1 MQPLPAS
8 LQVERRIKRLGIS
21 IKDVA
26 QEAGVSIST
35 VSRVLSGGAPVSEEM
50 REKVLQAVNKLNYK
64 PNLVARALKRRQTRT
79 LGLVVP
85 ELINPVFAVIADATE
100 KAAREVGYNL
110 ILCNTRENEEWEAI
124 YVDSMLQRWI
134 AGLIFLQVINE
145 SVALEPFFKYDL
157 PIVVIDR
164 CTQFKQVPFVGVD
177 NLGAGY
183 DATRH
188 LIELGHTRIAHIG
201 GPMGLQLSQER
212 LAGYRQALAEA
223 GLPFDPHLVVEGD
236 FYLKG
241 GAKCTY
247 ELLSTAPD
255 LTAIFSSND
264 LMALGVM
271 QALRESGRQVPGDM
285 SIVGM
290 DNIFV
295 TTVVD
300 PPLTTVAQPLA
311 RMAEEAVRLVL
322 KKIRGEPLE
331 SKEVIL
337 PCTLIVRGTT
347 APPRNNLDSGG

>member
-1 MQPLPAS
+1 ME
-8 LQVERRIKRLGIS
+8 VS
-21 IKDVA
+21 IREVA

-50 REKVLQAVNKLNYK
+50 REKVLQAVSKLNYR

-85 ELINPVFAVIADATE
+85 DLINPVFAAIADATE
-100 KAAREVGYNL
+100 KAARDMSYNL

-124 YVDSMLQRWI
+124 YVDSLLQRWI
-134 AGLIFLQVINE
+134 SGLIFLQVINE
-145 SVALEPFFKYDL
+145 SVALEPFFRYDL

-164 CTQFKQVPFVGVD
+164 RAQFKKVPFVGVD
-177 NLGAGY
+177 NLRAGY

-188 LIELGHTRIAHIG
+188 LIELGHTHIAHIS

-212 LAGYRQALAEA
+212 LEGYRQALAEA
-223 GLPFDPHLVVEGD
+223 RLPFDPQLVVEGD
-236 FYLKG
+236 FYLEG
-241 GAKCTY
+241 GAQGTQ
-247 ELLSTAPD
+247 ELLNKAPD
-255 LTAIFSSND
+255 LTALFSSND
-264 LMALGVM
+264 LMALGSMKV
-271 QALRESGRQVPGDM
+271 LRESGRRVPDDI
-285 SIVGM
+285 SIVGL

-295 TTVVD
+295 TTLVD

-322 KKIRGEPLE
+322 KKIRGETLE
-331 SKEVIL
+331 SEEVIF

-347 APPRNNLDSGG
+347 APPKNNPGL